1 MMKGISTVIATI
13 LMLMITVALIGV
25 AWGFISGIFTGKMAI
40 SLSLSDFECPN
51 STHFHFWVTNDG
63 TSKTG
68 TVRIS
73 VTAPDGSDALN
84 TTAGPCLISSIGAG
98 PGTTAD
104 VWCTRAEG
112 KDAGGYKVTLSHS
125 GIPPVRAPVYCAIP
139 S

>member
-1 MMKGISTVIATI
+1 MKGISTVIATV
-13 LMLMITVALIGV
+13 LMLMITMALIAV
-25 AWGFISGIFTGKMAI
+25 AWGFISGIFTGRMAI

-51 STHFHFWVTNDG
+51 STHFRFWVTNDG

-68 TVRIS
+68 TVTIS
-73 VTAPDGSDALN
+73 VTAPDGSNALLG
-84 TTAGPCLISSIGAG
+84 TCSISSIGAG

-104 VWCTRAEG
+104 VWCTRATG
-112 KDAGGYKVTLSHS
+112 KAAGGYKVTLSHS